1 MDYFSFCSHLCDS
14 CTFNNYD
21 MYLPEDRHKKV
32 SLTYA
37 LHKKRCNEYLN
48 FLIILADKNYVKGC
62 MGKSYFDYIDPDEFP
77 GNLVILN
84 KNELVQYPEYII
96 DGPVTLRKLYIQLPK
111 EQLYVDASKYEE
123 RLLNSI
129 TAEFLRVVS
138 TLKPLKIKLKI
149 YNQNNS
155 EVKFNLNTTATFN
168 NVEVGSAFNN
178 EQTNNSNS
186 KKEWLL
192 TFAENKHKIDMR
204 CFLDN
209 TSFYYLPKR
218 SDWNDI
224 IRSRVKLGMNT
235 AHHVYEHTIENGI
248 DAAFLSKMKMLN
260 IECKYKK
267 YRYEN
272 LIFEYDIEYYHVT
285 I

>member
-1 MDYFSFCSHLCDS
+1 
-14 CTFNNYD
+14 
-21 MYLPEDRHKKV
+21 MYLPEDKDNKV

-48 FLIILADKNYVKGC
+48 FLIVLSDKDYIKGC
-62 MGKSYFDYIDPDEFP
+62 TGKSYFDRIDSTEFP

-84 KNELVQYPEYII
+84 KNELDNTEYII
-96 DGPVTLRKLYIQLPK
+96 DGTVTLRKLYIQLPK
-111 EQLYVDASKYEE
+111 EKLYVDTSRYEE
-123 RLLNSI
+123 LLLNSI

-138 TLKPLKIKLKI
+138 TLKPQKIKLKI

-155 EVKFNLNTTATFN
+155 EVKFNLNTSVTFN
-168 NVEVGSAFNN
+168 NVEIGGAFNN
-178 EQTNNSNS
+178 QQTNDSNS
-186 KKEWLL
+186 RKEWIL
-192 TFAENKHKIDMR
+192 TFLNNKHKIDMR

-209 TSFYYLPKR
+209 SSFYYLPKK
-218 SDWNDI
+218 SNWNDL

-235 AHHVYEHTIENGI
+235 ARYIYEHTIENGI
-248 DAAFLSKMKMLN
+248 DTDFLSKMKLWN
-260 IECKYKK
+260 VECKYKK

-272 LIFEYDIEYYHVT
+272 LIFEYDIEYYPVT